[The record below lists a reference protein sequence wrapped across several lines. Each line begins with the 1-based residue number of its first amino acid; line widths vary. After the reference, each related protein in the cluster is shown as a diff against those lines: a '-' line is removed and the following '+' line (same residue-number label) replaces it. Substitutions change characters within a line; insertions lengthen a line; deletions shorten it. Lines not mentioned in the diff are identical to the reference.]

1 MAVTPAGTSVPH
13 RAGLAALAAR
23 DVLRGDYWIPLTP
36 RARLVDRLDHPLHDP
51 VVYD

>member
-1 MAVTPAGTSVPH
+1 MAVTPAGTSVPIAPASP
-13 RAGLAALAAR
+13 RWPQGT
-23 DVLRGDYWIPLTP
+23 VLRGDYWIPLTP